1 MRESEKLFGEILN
14 SIFFRDTPFIVFF
27 NKLDLFRE
35 KLKYSHM
42 ADYLPEYSGSQDFG
56 EALWVFLLYRTLI
69 INICCD
75 RNFLKDKYLRKNRNK
90 NRQIYNF
97 ETTATDTS
105 LVKNI
110 FNAITEIILNKMLI
124 DAGFE

>member
-56 EALWVFLLYRTLI
+56 EAL
-69 INICCD
+69 
-75 RNFLKDKYLRKNRNK
+75 NFLKDKYLRKNKNK
-90 NRQIYNF
+90 KRQIYNF
-97 ETTATDTS
+97 ETTATDTN